1 MTVGRRSE
9 EAEDD
14 GAAIDGGAASRSAAR
29 APWGRPT
36 AAFWSNERRRR
47 RERSSDSIAAFATS
61 IRATNRPDEVTRSIS
76 PLTLWSWNAPFA
88 RLAQVDQVLELAGLA
103 EQPVDVVD
111 DGQVHRF
118 VDPGVPASMVQPS
131 LGAVGDEH

>member
-1 MTVGRRSE
+1 
-9 EAEDD
+9 
-14 GAAIDGGAASRSAAR
+14 
-29 APWGRPT
+29 
-36 AAFWSNERRRR
+36 
-47 RERSSDSIAAFATS
+47 
-61 IRATNRPDEVTRSIS
+61 
-76 PLTLWSWNAPFA
+76 LTLWSWNAPFA